1 MGRLMVFGASPD
13 FGPQYADFFRR
24 SGFEEAKYGNGDD
37 PTRAE
42 DALLVGFMD
51 GMSEAEVDFCLS
63 LTGTDRRL
71 PFIAVG
77 QPPKGAAPSFRKLA
91 RRAKYTLGEGF
102 LKRDLASALSVCDEL
117 LTLKEKVRDYRDELD
132 AKSKELS
139 LVLDVT
145 KVLSSTFELGKVLS
159 KILERIRTVVK
170 AGSGAFYLM
179 SEDGDELV
187 LQAARGASRIK
198 GGAYR
203 FKPGKGIPG
212 WAVKDREPKIVPDVS
227 RERRFDPAVEKA
239 TGISYRSVMAVPVMA
254 KNELLGVIELVN
266 KDDPEGFTGRDIE
279 LVSMIMD
286 QSALAVER
294 SRMFL
299 RMEDLVITDDLTKLF
314 NLRYLQ
320 RTLDVEIERA
330 DRYNLS
336 VSLIF
341 MDLDFF
347 KVVNDTYGHLIGSKL
362 LVELSQL
369 LLKGLR
375 KVDIVARYGG
385 DEFVMVLP
393 QTNVDSA
400 KLIAE
405 RLRHSIE
412 RNTFLQSE
420 GLGLKLTASF
430 GIATYP
436 DHAKSQEELMRLADE
451 AMYWVKYKTRN
462 DVYVVGTR

>member
-1 MGRLMVFGASPD
+1 MRKIMAFGASKD
-13 FGPQYADFFRR
+13 FGEEYADFFQRN
-24 SGFEEAKYGNGDD
+24 GFEQADNDKPGDPASAD
-37 PTRAE
+37 
-42 DALLVGFMD
+42 DALIVGFME
-51 GMSEAEVDFCLS
+51 GMSEAEVDYCLA

-77 QPPKGAAPSFRKLA
+77 QPPKGAAPSFKKLL
-91 RRAKYTLGEGF
+91 RRSKYYLQDGF
-102 LKRDLASALSVCDEL
+102 LKRDFHAALRVCDEL
-117 LTLKEKVRDYRDELD
+117 LAYKEKAREYRDELD
-132 AKSKELS
+132 GKQKELS

-145 KVLSSTFELGKVLS
+145 KMLSGTFELGRVLS
-159 KILERIRTVVK
+159 RILERIRSVVN
-170 AGSGAFYLM
+170 AESWAVYLF

-187 LQAARGASRIK
+187 LESFK
-198 GGAYR
+198 GHVKTKVRPYR

-212 WAVKDREPKIVPDVS
+212 WAVKDRSPKIVHDVKK
-227 RERRFDPAVEKA
+227 EKRFDPAAGRAV
-239 TGISYRSVMAVPVMA
+239 GVDYSSVMAIPIMA
-254 KNELLGVIELVN
+254 KEEPLGVIELIN
-266 KDDPEGFTGRDIE
+266 KDDPEGFTDKDLE

-286 QSALAVER
+286 QGALAVER

-341 MDLDFF
+341 MDLDYF
-347 KVVNDTYGHLIGSKL
+347 KQVNDTYGHLIGSKL
-362 LVELSQL
+362 LVELSRL

-385 DEFVMVLP
+385 DEFVIVLP

-400 KLIAE
+400 KIIAE
-405 RLRHSIE
+405 RLRASVE
-412 RNTFLQSE
+412 RNKFLESE

-436 DHAKSQEELMRLADE
+436 DHAKSQDDLLRMADE

-462 DVYVVGTR
+462 DVYVVGTH